1 MFIEREK
8 RRSAWHHIQLDPEKG
23 RKDGING
30 RGSQLGKELPFDACA
45 GLLIPPGL
53 IIDILPYPQTPYT

>member
-1 MFIEREK
+1 MSISPEK
-8 RRSAWHHIQLDPEKG
+8 QRSAWYHIQLDPKKG

-45 GLLIPPGL
+45 GLLILPSL